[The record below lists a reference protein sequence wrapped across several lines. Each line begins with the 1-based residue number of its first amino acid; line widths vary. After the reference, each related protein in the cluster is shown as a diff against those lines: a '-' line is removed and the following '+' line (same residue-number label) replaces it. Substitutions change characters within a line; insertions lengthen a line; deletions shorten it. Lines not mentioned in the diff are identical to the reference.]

1 MPRYS
6 AVISS
11 TWDRPRA
18 FAFMSDF
25 SNARDWDPGVAA
37 ARRVGGDHGGDSVE
51 VGSAFD
57 LDVVFAGRTMTLRY
71 QVVTM
76 EPGRCVV
83 FKASTDRLESV
94 DTLTFQDR
102 AGGTDVTYDALLTFK
117 GIAALA
123 NPVLGLGFKRVGDR
137 ARDSLRDV
145 LTRP

>member
-1 MPRYS
+1 MPRYTT
-6 AVISS
+6 VINS

-25 SNARDWDPGVAA
+25 SNAQEWDPGVAA
-37 ARRVGGDHGGDSVE
+37 AQRVGGDHVD

-71 QVVTM
+71 QVAEM
-76 EPGRCVV
+76 EPGRRVV

-94 DTLTFQDR
+94 DTLTFQDA

-137 ARDSLRDV
+137 ARDSLRNV